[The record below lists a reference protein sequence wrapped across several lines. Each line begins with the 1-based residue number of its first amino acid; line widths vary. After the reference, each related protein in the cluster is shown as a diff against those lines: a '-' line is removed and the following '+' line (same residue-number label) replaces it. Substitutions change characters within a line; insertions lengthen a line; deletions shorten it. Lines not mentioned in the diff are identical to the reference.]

1 MSKRLPITREKKIT
15 ADAILDL
22 NKAQKKKIRRSVD
35 YTKTK
40 KILGNIFN
48 NIRKTTAKIGP
59 TPPPEYV
66 SHPEYQNFKK
76 NCKEMW
82 RKWKEAQR
90 ISRILRELKSQ
101 VEYPNNELKSMSQ
114 MLAYLGLVESLGV
127 TMMDLALLFLIAN
140 GKELH
145 TKSYPTKH
153 VETLEELEK
162 VWDHGYK
169 LNFLDSSGVTIFKE
183 KIIDKEIRDIIAHL
197 KFTIEKNTGE
207 IRDRGNN
214 TIDIKEKRLDFWEGI
229 DILNLV
235 LEDIGFLEWLE
246 QKVSGNK

>member
-1 MSKRLPITREKKIT
+1 MSKRSITR
-15 ADAILDL
+15 
-22 NKAQKKKIRRSVD
+22 
-35 YTKTK
+35 TK
-40 KILGNIFN
+40 KFTVDVIFVLSEARKKELRQSRDYKKTRRILSYLFDNITEL
-48 NIRKTTAKIGP
+48 KTKIGP
-59 TPPPEYV
+59 TLPPEYV
-66 SHPEYQNFKK
+66 FHTKYQIFKK
-76 NCKEMW
+76 NCREMW

-90 ISRILRELKSQ
+90 ISRILRGLKSQ

-246 QKVSGNK
+246 QKVLGNE